1 MSVTK
6 NLASFICTTAEPPP
20 DVARIVDFCLL
31 DWASVLHAGRAEPV
45 ARLVREQA
53 KQDEGKE
60 ESQVIGLDRR
70 LPARAAS
77 LVNGIT
83 SHALDYDDTHFA
95 SLGHP
100 SVTVFP
106 AVVAIADKIGAS
118 MQQVKQAALIGAET
132 AIRIGIWLG
141 RSHYR
146 SGFHTTG
153 TAGAFGATAGVAH
166 LMELSKL
173 QAEMAL
179 GITASLASGVKAQ
192 FGTMAKPMHAGLAA
206 AAGIDA
212 VLWAKAGMV
221 AAQEGL
227 SGPQGF
233 SASHHGVCD
242 YKAFEGLGQQFLLPS
257 VSHKFHAC
265 CHGTHAMLEALKTLT
280 KDFKLKPENVKF
292 LQITV
297 HPQYLD
303 ICNILEPKNGLEAK
317 FSYKQLAAMLLC
329 RVPTDRLDSYTDDI
343 CTDPDILTLRSRV
356 KVQTDC
362 NMAETSAKVLVQTV
376 SGQFMTADND
386 LAKPLTIVERER
398 KLLAKSVAL
407 IGKTRAL
414 TLWSRI
420 DQQKDS
426 NLSPGED
433 LMSL

>member
-1 MSVTK
+1 MSITK
-6 NLASFICTTAEPPP
+6 NLSSFICTPAEPPP

-31 DWASVLHAGRAEPV
+31 DWASVLHAGRMEPV
-45 ARLVREQA
+45 ARLVRDQA
-53 KQDEGKE
+53 IQDGGKE

-77 LVNGIT
+77 LVNGVT

-106 AVVAIADKIGAS
+106 AVVALADKIGAS

-141 RSHYR
+141 RKHYR
-146 SGFHTTG
+146 SGFHITG
-153 TAGAFGATAGVAH
+153 TAGAFGATAGAAH
-166 LMELSKL
+166 LMELSRL
-173 QAEMAL
+173 QTEMAL

-227 SGPQGF
+227 TDPQGF

-242 YKAFEGLGQQFLLPS
+242 DKAFEGLGQQFLLS
-257 VSHKFHAC
+257 NVSHKFHAC
-265 CHGTHAMLEALKTLT
+265 CHGTHAMLEALKTLK
-280 KDFKLKPENVKF
+280 KDFQFTPETVKS

-317 FSYKQLAAMLLC
+317 FSYKHLAAMLLC

-343 CTDPDILTLRSRV
+343 CAAPDILAMRSRV
-356 KVQTDC
+356 KVQTDWS
-362 NMAETSAKVLVQTV
+362 MAETSAKVSVQTAT
-376 SGQFMTADND
+376 GQSMSTDND
-386 LAKPLTIVERER
+386 LSKPLTIVEREQ
-398 KLLAKSVAL
+398 KLLTKSAAL
-407 IGKTRAL
+407 IGEARAL

-420 DQQKDS
+420 DQRIES
-426 NLSPGED
+426 NVSPGTE
-433 LMSL
+433 LMVL

>member
-1 MSVTK
+1 M
-6 NLASFICTTAEPPP
+6 
-20 DVARIVDFCLL
+20 
-31 DWASVLHAGRAEPV
+31 LHAGRAEPV

-53 KQDEGKE
+53 KQDKGKE

-132 AIRIGIWLG
+132 SIRIGIWLG

-146 SGFHTTG
+146 SGFHITG

-173 QAEMAL
+173 QTEMAL

-221 AAQEGL
+221 AAQEG
-227 SGPQGF
+227 
-233 SASHHGVCD
+233 V
-242 YKAFEGLGQQFLLPS
+242 GQ
-257 VSHKFHAC
+257 HA
-265 CHGTHAMLEALKTLT
+265 
-280 KDFKLKPENVKF
+280 D
-292 LQITV
+292 
-297 HPQYLD
+297 
-303 ICNILEPKNGLEAK
+303 
-317 FSYKQLAAMLLC
+317 C
-329 RVPTDRLDSYTDDI
+329 RYS
-343 CTDPDILTLRSRV
+343 
-356 KVQTDC
+356 
-362 NMAETSAKVLVQTV
+362 
-376 SGQFMTADND
+376 
-386 LAKPLTIVERER
+386 
-398 KLLAKSVAL
+398 
-407 IGKTRAL
+407 
-414 TLWSRI
+414 
-420 DQQKDS
+420 
-426 NLSPGED
+426 
-433 LMSL
+433 